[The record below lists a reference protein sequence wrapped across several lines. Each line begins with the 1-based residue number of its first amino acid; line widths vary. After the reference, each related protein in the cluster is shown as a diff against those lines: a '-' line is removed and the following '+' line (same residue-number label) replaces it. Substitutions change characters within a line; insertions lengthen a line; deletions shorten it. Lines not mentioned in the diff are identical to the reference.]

1 MSVYIKS
8 ISIGTISGGIVIFGN
23 AGNISPPSGSTSG
36 SGSSSQMPMPL
47 LREMAREI
55 TLLLMVNKNSE
66 IFLTVLDLNT
76 CHHRN
81 IKSKHKQTR
90 T

>member
-36 SGSSSQMPMPL
+36 SGSSSGSSSGSNSQMLMPPSPGKGP
-47 LREMAREI
+47 R
-55 TLLLMVNKNSE
+55 
-66 IFLTVLDLNT
+66 DNT
-76 CHHRN
+76 AFN
-81 IKSKHKQTR
+81 G
-90 T
+90 

>member
-36 SGSSSQMPMPL
+36 SGSSSSSSSGSNSRMPMPPSPGKGP
-47 LREMAREI
+47 R
-55 TLLLMVNKNSE
+55 
-66 IFLTVLDLNT
+66 DNT
-76 CHHRN
+76 AFN
-81 IKSKHKQTR
+81 G
-90 T
+90 

>member
-36 SGSSSQMPMPL
+36 SGSSSQMPMPPSP
-47 LREMAREI
+47 RNGPR
-55 TLLLMVNKNSE
+55 
-66 IFLTVLDLNT
+66 DNT
-76 CHHRN
+76 TFN
-81 IKSKHKQTR
+81 G
-90 T
+90 

>member
-36 SGSSSQMPMPL
+36 SGSSSNSGSNSQMPMPPSPGKGP
-47 LREMAREI
+47 R
-55 TLLLMVNKNSE
+55 
-66 IFLTVLDLNT
+66 DNT
-76 CHHRN
+76 AF
-81 IKSKHKQTR
+81 KG
-90 T
+90 

>member
-36 SGSSSQMPMPL
+36 SGSNSQVSMPPSPGKGP
-47 LREMAREI
+47 R
-55 TLLLMVNKNSE
+55 
-66 IFLTVLDLNT
+66 DNT
-76 CHHRN
+76 AFN
-81 IKSKHKQTR
+81 G
-90 T
+90 